1 MSENLAQG
9 TSMQKRTKIL
19 ATVGP
24 SSDTV
29 ETLAA
34 LIKAGVNVFRLNF
47 SHGTHD
53 YYSQVLANIR
63 TAMQDTALIVGVLQ
77 DISGPKIR
85 VGKLKEPFYFESGDR
100 LDFYFETCEGE
111 KIGENHYRLSINQ
124 SEILK
129 MLKEEDAIYLYDGNI
144 RARIIS
150 KNSEYVQAVIEN
162 KGKLSS
168 NKGVNFPNTRLGIDI
183 LTEKDKIDMAWGV
196 ANNVDFMAISFVQ
209 NGQDMINAREVVRS
223 YGGEVQLFAKIEKF
237 DAVENID
244 EILRNSDGIMV
255 ARGDLGIEVPYY
267 RVPTIQKMLIDKANE
282 HSKPVITATQMLL
295 SMTEKDSATRAEI
308 SDVANAV
315 LDGTDA
321 VMLSEESA
329 VGHNP
334 VLVVETMVNTIQAIE
349 EIYPFGKF
357 DFGYDDSMD
366 RVNESA
372 VRLGDSLNAEGII
385 SMTTSGSSAKKLS
398 RYRPRMTIYAATHE
412 ERVARILTIV
422 WGVVPAYLIKK
433 GRIEEMLSD
442 IIQSGLKRKIIDK
455 NQTYIF
461 TAGYP
466 IGTPGTTN
474 IIRILREN
482 EITFFGETKPLPNK
496 GKKGEENTI
505 ATLF

>member
-1 MSENLAQG
+1 
-9 TSMQKRTKIL
+9 MQKRTKIL

-24 SSDTV
+24 ASESVEVLSSM
-29 ETLAA
+29 
-34 LIKAGVNVFRLNF
+34 IKAGVNVFRLNF
-47 SHGTHD
+47 SHGTHE
-53 YYSQVLANIR
+53 YHSTVLANIR
-63 TAMQDTALIVGVLQ
+63 TAMCNTGLLVGVLQ

-85 VGKLKEPFYFESGDR
+85 IGKLKEDFNLESGDR
-100 LDFYFETCEGE
+100 LDFLYDTIEGE
-111 KIGENHYRLSINQ
+111 KIAEGHYRLSINQ

-129 MLKEEDAIYLYDGNI
+129 LLKVGDAIYLHDGNI
-144 RARIIS
+144 RARIVECDNDLIRA
-150 KNSEYVQAVIEN
+150 EIEN

-168 NKGVNFPNTRLGIDI
+168 NKGLNFPNTRLGMDV
-183 LTEKDKIDMAWGV
+183 LTPKDKADMAWGV
-196 ANNVDFMAISFVQ
+196 ANGVDFMAISFVQ
-209 NGQDMINAREVVRS
+209 NAHDMIQAREVVRS
-223 YGGEVQLFAKIEKF
+223 FGGEVQLFAKIEKF

-267 RVPTIQKMLIDKANE
+267 RVPTIQKMLIQKANE

-295 SMTEKDSATRAEI
+295 SMTEKESATRAEI

-329 VGHNP
+329 VGRNP

-357 DFGYDDSMD
+357 TEFGYDDNMD
-366 RVNESA
+366 VVHESA
-372 VRLGDSLNAEGII
+372 VRLGDSLKAEGII
-385 SMTTSGSSAKKLS
+385 AMTTSGQSAKKLS

-412 ERVARILTIV
+412 ERIARLLTMV

-433 GRIEEMLSD
+433 GRIEDVLSD
-442 IIQSGLKRKIIDK
+442 VIHSGLKRGIIDK
-455 NQTYIF
+455 SQTYIF

-482 EITFFGETKPLPNK
+482 EIIFFGETKTVSSKN
-496 GKKGEENTI
+496 KKGEENI
-505 ATLF
+505 PTLF